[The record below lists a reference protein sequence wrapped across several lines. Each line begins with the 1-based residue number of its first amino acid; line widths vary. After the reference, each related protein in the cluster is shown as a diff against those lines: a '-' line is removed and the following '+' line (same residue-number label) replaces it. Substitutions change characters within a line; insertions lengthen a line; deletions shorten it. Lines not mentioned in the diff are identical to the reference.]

1 MPNEKNRQDCCYQRE
16 PQLLPEYDMQ
26 MILAGSPSAGDC
38 DRAPIQADMSL
49 QDVVA
54 ALQASTSADHQTRTL
69 AESRLKE
76 LADLHPSFYE
86 ALLEVVA
93 LADQAPLEV
102 RIQAILFF
110 KNALDRW
117 RKTCPKSVPLRL
129 ALPLHLRWKA
139 HPSSFHKTARYHKKS
154 RLPFDRGS

>member
-1 MPNEKNRQDCCYQRE
+1 
-16 PQLLPEYDMQ
+16 
-26 MILAGSPSAGDC
+26 
-38 DRAPIQADMSL
+38 MSL
-49 QDVVA
+49 QDVVG
-54 ALQASTSADHQTRTL
+54 ALQASTSADHQTRTV

-76 LADLHPSFYE
+76 LGDLHPRFYE

-117 RKTCPKSVPLRL
+117 RKTCPKSVTVCLHRIRWESSCSGDLREQSHTTASQGCHPTKTL
-129 ALPLHLRWKA
+129 EFAPRKQQHSTCPSALS
-139 HPSSFHKTARYHKKS
+139 PSSS
-154 RLPFDRGS
+154 C